1 MTKDGRFH
9 LDNNFMKFLLLILSC
24 LCILLVS
31 CDETEDFVLDT
42 KEAYYPLEI
51 GKYITYSVDSIR
63 YSSSSG
69 GGIDVDT
76 STFQWQEMVVDT
88 FRDGA
93 NRLVYEVERMR
104 RDSASQNWQ
113 LVNVLAVTKTEDRV
127 EWVEDNRR
135 FVKMLFPLK
144 LEDTSNVF
152 QYFDEFELVS
162 VNGEV
167 IEAFKS
173 WEYLVDELDIPSSVN
188 SFSFDSTSTVSYANS
203 ENVIELRLAKEQ
215 YAKNIGLVFKEYK
228 ILDTQCISDCV
239 GMTWEEKAEQ
249 GFILRMKMIDYN

>member
-1 MTKDGRFH
+1 
-9 LDNNFMKFLLLILSC
+9 MKYFLFVLGFLGLFF
-24 LCILLVS
+24 VS
-31 CDETEDFVLDT
+31 CDETEDFVLDM
-42 KEAYYPLEI
+42 KEAYYPLEV

-63 YSSSSG
+63 YSSTSG
-69 GGIDVDT
+69 GDIEIDT
-76 STFQWQEMVVDT
+76 STFQWREMIVDT
-88 FRDGA
+88 FRDGES
-93 NRLVYEVERMR
+93 RLVYEVERMR
-104 RDSASQNWQ
+104 RNNGSQDWS
-113 LVNVLAVTKTEDRV
+113 LVNVLSITKTADRV

-167 IEAFKS
+167 IEAFKG

-203 ENVIELRLAKEQ
+203 ENVIELRVAKEQ
-215 YAKNIGLVFKEYK
+215 YAKNIGLVTKEYK
-228 ILDTQCISDCV
+228 ILDTQCIEDCI
-239 GMTWEEKAEQ
+239 GMSWEEKAEQ